1 MISQGAGQSQAVNKR
16 LLKVEDVAEQCSV
29 STRTVRR
36 WINGDGL
43 PVHRLP
49 GCGSRGI
56 LRIDAGE
63 LELWLARYQHDFA
76 ADDKSNDKTMQLNGR
91 RFIHDGSDGKNRNRL
106 DASKNPASCVPPP
119 RRKSG

>member
-1 MISQGAGQSQAVNKR
+1 MISESAGQSQATDKR

-29 STRTVRR
+29 SARTVRR

-43 PVHRLP
+43 PTHRLP

-56 LRIDAGE
+56 LRVDAGE

-76 ADDKSNDKTMQLNGR
+76 ADGKSNDKTMRLNGR
-91 RFIHDGSDGKNRNRL
+91 RFINDGKNRNRL
-106 DASKNPASCVPPP
+106 DSAKNPASCVPTP
-119 RRKSG
+119 RRESG